1 MIYNEKEENFKDE
14 SIEVD
19 GKVIHYKHAVLDKKF
34 DQELINLNE
43 KDQEFIR
50 YSLGDIEDLLAL
62 LTEKKTI
69 DNYTAE
75 DLDEL
80 LYLWNNKKIEFPY
93 TDEQQFVNAIG
104 SAFGHYLN
112 KEVKTVWT
120 IVNDEYGTDYACVGT
135 THSFQL
141 FPFSSVW
148 KAIEQNREK
157 SLDGIVLVVK
167 NNLKEWDKK

>member
-1 MIYNEKEENFKDE
+1 MIYNENEENFEDE
-14 SIEVD
+14 SLEVD
-19 GKVIHYKHAVLDKKF
+19 GKVVHYKHAVLDKKL
-34 DQELINLNE
+34 DQELINLSE

-50 YSLGDIEDLLAL
+50 YSLGDAEDLLML
-62 LTEKKTI
+62 LPEKKTI
-69 DNYTAE
+69 NNYTTE

-80 LYLWNNKKIEFPY
+80 LYLWNNKKMAFPH
-93 TDEQQFVNAIG
+93 TNEEQFVCAIG

-120 IVNDEYGTDYACVGT
+120 IVNDEYGTDYACAGT

-148 KAIEQNREK
+148 KAVEQNREK

-167 NNLKEWDKK
+167 NNIEEWNKK